1 MAMHVAL
8 VRDKLLLCGATE
20 IWGCLF
26 LQQSLALPD
35 WHTLSHLQGTHPL
48 RAKGWVNTAPYPCL
62 VGRPWEG
69 SVMASWNGPGEAEL
83 PSCRCGVCSMPGHW
97 QGLQLAEGSLPSL
110 LGLSGHTWGPSC
122 AHPSGTRNFH
132 ESPSCCWQ
140 VGGTSVPHR
149 SRCFCQ
155 CQLRG

>member
-48 RAKGWVNTAPYPCL
+48 RAKG
-62 VGRPWEG
+62 
-69 SVMASWNGPGEAEL
+69 
-83 PSCRCGVCSMPGHW
+83 
-97 QGLQLAEGSLPSL
+97 
-110 LGLSGHTWGPSC
+110 
-122 AHPSGTRNFH
+122 
-132 ESPSCCWQ
+132 
-140 VGGTSVPHR
+140 
-149 SRCFCQ
+149 
-155 CQLRG
+155 